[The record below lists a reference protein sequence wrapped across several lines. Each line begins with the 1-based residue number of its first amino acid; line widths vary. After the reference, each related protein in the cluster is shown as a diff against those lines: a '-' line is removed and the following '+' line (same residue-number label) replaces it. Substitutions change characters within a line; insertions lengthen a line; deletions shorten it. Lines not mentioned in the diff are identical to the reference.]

1 MVLLLL
7 LFPPSMVPMLGLV
20 DILLTLLVLYTLP
33 SVRLRLNQKL
43 MLSMVLMDILGIL
56 DMV

>member
-7 LFPPSMVPMLGLV
+7 LFPPSMVPMPVLV
-20 DILLTLLVLYTLP
+20 DILPTLLVLFMLP
-33 SVRLRLNQKL
+33 SVRLRLNQKQ
-43 MLSMVLMDILGIL
+43 MLSMVLMDMLDIL